1 MITLLFVSLLSVSAA
16 PAAQSAVP
24 AGAATAPLADAAA
37 DPALDAKIT
46 AAGKDVGKLLEL
58 AAACTAAGQD
68 DDAKKVF
75 AKVLEVD
82 AANEVAHKG
91 LRHQFYDGKWYGSFA
106 ELSKFKREEAAA
118 MKAKGLARFKDG
130 WVPEA
135 DVPFLTMGW
144 TKDSSG
150 GWENPAEAAAAV
162 QVAEW
167 QKAGYVFR
175 ADDNSWVAPDDADL
189 IAKLLWKCGDEWVE
203 TDVANAYHTEIGAWW
218 QLVGEHFTVWT
229 TCDWDGGNWARWYAD
244 KTWPDLVRLFGVEPA
259 SRPHFIVL
267 NSISQ
272 YNQASGGNP
281 PSIPES
287 EGWSSVFGAYFADAY
302 FDLGVKPP
310 LYQGAGV
317 SFWDRNDAGL
327 KAWGPG
333 WLRWA
338 AAQSYVDA
346 IDPSWSAIAAT
357 ISGGAGNGAAP
368 NAAAFWGE
376 KKIPR
381 WLRYGAASYAERFM
395 TNPDAPEGSDPWG
408 LRAFA
413 FGELKKGGG
422 LGKLEDVFAFQIDPN
437 KQDEAAHLYQQ
448 AGLLVSFIL
457 DGAAGDKAIGSAHDA
472 FRSALQSG
480 SKAEVTA
487 AAEALQK
494 ALVTSEPEIRKFAG
508 L

>member
-1 MITLLFVSLLSVSAA
+1 MITLLFVSLLSLSAALPAQSATPAA
-16 PAAQSAVP
+16 PAAPA
-24 AGAATAPLADAAA
+24 AGATT
-37 DPALDAKIT
+37 DPALDGKIA

-68 DDAKKVF
+68 DEAKKVF

-135 DVPFLTMGW
+135 DVPFMTMGW
-144 TKDSSG
+144 TKDKSG
-150 GWENPAEAAAAV
+150 AWTNPVEIERAAKIAEWEAA
-162 QVAEW
+162 
-167 QKAGYVFR
+167 GYEFR
-175 ADDNSWVAPDDADL
+175 ADDNSWIAPEDKDKWA
-189 IAKLLWKCGDEWVE
+189 ALLWKCDDEWVE
-203 TDVANAYHTEIGAWW
+203 TEVADAYHAEIGKWW

-229 TCDWDGGNWARWYAD
+229 TCDWAGGNYARWYAD
-244 KTWPDLVRLFGVEPA
+244 KTYPDLVRLFGVEPA

-267 NSISQ
+267 NSIAQ

-281 PSIPES
+281 PLLAET

-302 FDLGVKPP
+302 FDITAKPP
-310 LYQGAGV
+310 QYMGAGV
-317 SFWDRNDAGL
+317 SFWDRNDANL
-327 KAWGPG
+327 KGWGPG

-346 IDPSWSAIAAT
+346 IDPSWLAIAAT
-357 ISGGAGNGAAP
+357 IGGGANGGAP
-368 NAAAFWGE
+368 NAGPFWGE
-376 KKIPR
+376 KKVPR

-395 TNPDAPEGSDPWG
+395 KNPEATETSDPWD
-408 LRAFA
+408 LRTFA
-413 FGELKKGGG
+413 LGVLKAGGG
-422 LGKLEDVFAFQIDPN
+422 LGKLDDVFAFKIDPT
-437 KQDEAAHLYQQ
+437 KPEEAAHLYQE
-448 AGLLVSFIL
+448 AGLLVSFLL
-457 DGAAGDKAIGSAHDA
+457 DGAADNKELVAAHAAFTAAMKKGNKAD
-472 FRSALQSG
+472 
-480 SKAEVTA
+480 VTA

-494 ALVTSEPEIRKFAG
+494 ALAMSEPDIRKFAG